1 MSQPLQHSMIL
12 TRLTETGQAL
22 MQLNSRGYVDI
33 DAARHLVAAGLAEPE
48 RIRIEIRHL
57 PSREFEGI
65 CLTSE
70 GSVAVENLGQ
80 QMAPMSEL
88 SDSRSFMTGPELSD
102 SERVVTCGYLG
113 WLGQDALSQL
123 DRRFAW
129 GWCAE
134 MPKEFTQA
142 FEVPLPQ
149 LKTSRRKIAR
159 RLATK
164 IGPVDPD
171 FDEKGFMDDLWGDA

>member
-1 MSQPLQHSMIL
+1 MSQHHQHSMIL

-22 MQLNSRGYVDI
+22 MQLNSRGYIDI

-48 RIRIEIRHL
+48 RIRVEIRHL

-65 CLTSE
+65 VLTSE
-70 GSVAVENLGQ
+70 GSAAMKNLDW
-80 QMAPMSEL
+80 QMAPISGL
-88 SDSRSFMTGPELSD
+88 SDSRSFTTGPELSD

-113 WLGQDALSQL
+113 WLGKDALSQL

-129 GWCAE
+129 GWCPK
-134 MPKEFTQA
+134 MPREATQV
-142 FEVPLPQ
+142 FEVPLPM
-149 LKTSRRKIAR
+149 LRTSRRKIAR
-159 RLATK
+159 RLTTK

-171 FDEKGFMDDLWGDA
+171 FDQKGFMDELWDDG

>member
-1 MSQPLQHSMIL
+1 MSKPLQHSMIL
-12 TRLTETGQAL
+12 TKLTETGQAL
-22 MQLNSRGYVDI
+22 MQLTSRGYVDI
-33 DAARHLVAAGLAEPE
+33 NAARHLVAAGLAEPA
-48 RIRIEIRHL
+48 RILVEIPHL

-65 CLTSE
+65 GLTSE
-70 GSVAVENLGQ
+70 GSAAVENLAQ
-80 QMAPMSEL
+80 QMASMSGL

-102 SERVVTCGYLG
+102 SERVVTCGYLD
-113 WLGQDALSQL
+113 WLGKDALSQL

-129 GWCAE
+129 GWCPE
-134 MPKEFTQA
+134 MPREPTQV
-142 FEVPLPQ
+142 FEVPLPM

-171 FDEKGFMDDLWGDA
+171 FDQKGFMDELWGDG

>member
-12 TRLTETGQAL
+12 TRLTKTGQAL
-22 MQLNSRGYVDI
+22 MQLNSRDYVDI
-33 DAARHLVAAGLAEPE
+33 DAARHLVAAGLAEPA
-48 RIRIEIRHL
+48 RIRVEIRHL

-65 CLTSE
+65 GLTSE
-70 GSVAVENLGQ
+70 GDAAMGNLAQ
-80 QMAPMSEL
+80 QIAPIPGL
-88 SDSRSFMTGPELSD
+88 SDSRSFTTGPELSD

-113 WLGQDALSQL
+113 WLGKDALSQL

-129 GWCAE
+129 GWCPE
-134 MPKEFTQA
+134 MPTEPTQV
-142 FEVPLPQ
+142 FEVPLPM

-159 RLATK
+159 RLTTK

-171 FDEKGFMDDLWGDA
+171 FDQKGFMDALWGDG